1 MLLDFL
7 ESFDSIIKSWRIDEF
22 ESAGPNLKLKGIIY
36 FKDKSTLYFKQIV
49 LEGSKFKYAYHWENK
64 NGDLICRW
72 DNAPHWPNVK
82 TYPHHKHMIVGLKE
96 VVKESKGGDFE
107 AVLREISK
115 KPTNQLTN

>member
-49 LEGSKFKYAYHWENK
+49 LGGSKFKYAYHWENK

-72 DNAPHWPNVK
+72 DNAPHWPDVK

-107 AVLREISK
+107 AVLQEISK
-115 KPTNQLTN
+115 NSTNQ